1 MLNQCPDCRT
11 VMNPEAP
18 YCDACGCTL
27 PPLPPPRDFKLL
39 IGAVAMFAVVIV
51 TIAFLRAFVG

>member
-1 MLNQCPDCRT
+1 MLNQCPECRT

-27 PPLPPPRDFKLL
+27 PPMKSGHDFRLL
-39 IGAVAMFAVVIV
+39 IGTAAIFATVMIA
-51 TIAFLRAFVG
+51 IAFLHALAG